1 MTISKKEKLIK
12 DIQIKLDIMKQAEQ
26 VGNHHD
32 ELAELVEGLELD
44 EGY

>member
-1 MTISKKEKLIK
+1 
-12 DIQIKLDIMKQAEQ
+12 MKQAEQ

-44 EGY
+44 EGYQVQKMSPTAFVSNS